1 MIVGVQRRGMLPT
14 GADSG
19 RAGSPVVSLQR
30 LGPSLDPHGGSSG
43 RREAKMTGIA
53 QSATVAEHLELG
65 EVNGSAKLTR
75 QTEPPRGA
83 VGRWPGLGWL
93 TCGVVGTVAIVWF
106 IFGSPGESGSK
117 AEWFFGAVVF
127 GAVLVAMWQTANIQ
141 RQAVDIQRQA
151 TQNAAEAAER
161 LRKEL
166 VAAEERSAR
175 ALELTR
181 TSHQAE
187 MDARQTLHRAEM
199 DARQTLHRAEMD
211 AQSELARMERSHLLK
226 RLQKQAMIEVS
237 RAVSAHTQMLATL
250 WNEAARVLRVED
262 RDERQWAMNPIF
274 EQISQVVNDFSVEL
288 GNAHLL
294 IEDNRL
300 HHALDRVNEAA
311 VMAVRVAED
320 IHVAVIDGHTPQP
333 NPIRSVQRLMYERA
347 AEARR
352 LAWDLLRTGLDDSIE
367 AAQLARSD
375 SAG

>member
-1 MIVGVQRRGMLPT
+1 
-14 GADSG
+14 
-19 RAGSPVVSLQR
+19 
-30 LGPSLDPHGGSSG
+30 
-43 RREAKMTGIA
+43 
-53 QSATVAEHLELG
+53 
-65 EVNGSAKLTR
+65 
-75 QTEPPRGA
+75 
-83 VGRWPGLGWL
+83 
-93 TCGVVGTVAIVWF
+93 
-106 IFGSPGESGSK
+106 
-117 AEWFFGAVVF
+117 
-127 GAVLVAMWQTANIQ
+127 VAMWQTANLQ

-187 MDARQTLHRAEM
+187 MAARQTLHRAEM
-199 DARQTLHRAEMD
+199 DARQTLHRAEME
-211 AQSELARMERSHLLK
+211 AQSESARMERSQLLK

-250 WNEAARVLRVED
+250 WNEAARILRVED
-262 RDERQWAMNPIF
+262 RDEREWAMNPIF

-294 IEDNRL
+294 IEDNHL
-300 HHALDRVNEAA
+300 HHALDRVNDAA

-320 IHVAVIDGHTPQP
+320 IHVAVIDGRAPQP
-333 NPIRSVQRLMYERA
+333 NPIQSVQRLMYERA

-367 AAQLARSD
+367 AARLARSD
-375 SAG
+375 SA